1 MSSAI
6 NRCASEIP
14 PYIFVV
20 AVAADASTPVAPAAV
35 INLTHLP
42 THHAAA
48 ALLLP
53 VARQL
58 SLSLSPSY
66 YGLDQGVLIIGAK
79 QGNHVSAGVPHIK
92 FHSLSNLHDT
102 LNRKDENRDCT
113 FILLRYKPSQTWLTH
128 SPGLRFIIVSIA
140 CYANVKIVHV

>member
-58 SLSLSPSY
+58 SLSLSLSLSPSY
-66 YGLDQGVLIIGAK
+66 YGLDQGVLIIGLNKEIMFRRAC
-79 QGNHVSAGVPHIK
+79 HI
-92 FHSLSNLHDT
+92 
-102 LNRKDENRDCT
+102 
-113 FILLRYKPSQTWLTH
+113 
-128 SPGLRFIIVSIA
+128 
-140 CYANVKIVHV
+140 